1 MTSRAFSPASRN
13 LILMRSSS
21 ALALDLVL
29 KNNRARL
36 PFLFRSPV
44 IHQGLVFEKG

>member
-1 MTSRAFSPASRN
+1 VTSRAFSPASRN

-21 ALALDLVL
+21 AAASDLVF
-29 KNNRARL
+29 KSNRARL
-36 PFLFRSPV
+36 PFLFRSSV